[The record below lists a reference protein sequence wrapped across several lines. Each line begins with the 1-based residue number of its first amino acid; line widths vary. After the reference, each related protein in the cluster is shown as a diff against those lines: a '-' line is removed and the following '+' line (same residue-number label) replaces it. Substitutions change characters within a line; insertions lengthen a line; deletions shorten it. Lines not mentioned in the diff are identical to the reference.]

1 MIDLHFVSDTTL
13 DDVAMADQGHWSSTA
28 DAIGPQSTEREDCTV
43 APGWDFVP
51 YRAGEFAPGER
62 S

>member
-1 MIDLHFVSDTTL
+1 MS
-13 DDVAMADQGHWSSTA
+13 DQGRWSLTA
-28 DAIGPQSTEREDCTV
+28 DAIGPPFDGASGEDCTV